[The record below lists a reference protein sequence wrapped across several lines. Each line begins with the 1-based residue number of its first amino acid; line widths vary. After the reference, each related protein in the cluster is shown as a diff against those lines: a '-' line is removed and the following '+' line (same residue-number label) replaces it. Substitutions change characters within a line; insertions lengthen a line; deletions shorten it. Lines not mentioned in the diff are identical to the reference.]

1 MLPAPLWSARITT
14 AGPSRTVLLKGE
26 LDMVAA
32 KALRELLITELD
44 TRQATTV
51 VADLADVT
59 FLDSAALGA
68 LINAYHHAD
77 NTGRRFAVRNPT
89 RAVRRILE
97 ITGVLELLS
106 PSEPDQNQVTPA
118 GQA

>member
-1 MLPAPLWSARITT
+1 MPPAPLWSARITT
-14 AGPSRTVLLKGE
+14 AGQSCIAFLKGE

-32 KALRELLITELD
+32 KALRDLLITELD
-44 TRQATTV
+44 TQETTTV

-68 LINAYHHAD
+68 LISAYQHAD

-97 ITGVLELLS
+97 ITGVLEFLS
-106 PSEPDQNQVTPA
+106 LPEPAQS
-118 GQA
+118 

>member
-14 AGPSRTVLLKGE
+14 ADQTCTVFLEGE

-32 KALRELLITELD
+32 KALRDLLITELD
-44 TRQATTV
+44 TRETTTV

-68 LINAYHHAD
+68 LINAYQHAD
-77 NTGRRFAVRNPT
+77 TTGRRFAVRNPT
-89 RAVRRILE
+89 QAVRRILE
-97 ITGVLELLS
+97 ITGVLDLLC
-106 PSEPDQNQVTPA
+106 PPEPAQN
-118 GQA
+118 